1 MNERPKNV
9 VMASTAA
16 LLGALFAA
24 LAAIL
29 ALIDNA
35 NGLATSISF
44 CLLSLVL
51 FLGVFGSLNTDGQW
65 SWRFLIFMTVLC
77 AAVPLIAYIY
87 GSIDFLFAAIL
98 VFFAAVA
105 IILTSTDK
113 VADWVE
119 SDRL

>member
-1 MNERPKNV
+1 MNERPKYV
-9 VMASTAA
+9 VIASTAA
-16 LLGALFAA
+16 LFGVFFAA
-24 LAAIL
+24 LAAIM

-51 FLGVFGSLNTDGQW
+51 FLGVFGSLNANGQW

-87 GSIDFLFAAIL
+87 GSIDLLFAAIL
-98 VFFAAVA
+98 VFLAAVT
-105 IILTSTDK
+105 IVLTTTGE
-113 VADWVE
+113 VEDWVE
-119 SDRL
+119 TDRL